1 MLYGLD
7 VQNRKICQIHSN
19 SFCPSRLKYH
29 RICDREFFSQNIHS
43 FSFILKFLPPENLST
58 CMVASD
64 CLLPSSWW
72 KHVVYAI
79 ATNHKMNCW
88 LDNFVFY
95 DKLCEKKQLWWF
107 RKSCFLSNCH
117 KLDGKSHSFSALAEA
132 ISTLS
137 AALIASTSAAPGRVV
152 GVKLFGEQMCEM
164 CWD

>member
-7 VQNRKICQIHSN
+7 IQNRKICQVHSN

-95 DKLCEKKQLWWF
+95 DKLCEKNNFAGLENHVSYQIAINWMV
-107 RKSCFLSNCH
+107 NH
-117 KLDGKSHSFSALAEA
+117 IHFS
-132 ISTLS
+132 T
-137 AALIASTSAAPGRVV
+137 GR
-152 GVKLFGEQMCEM
+152 GDFNTFSGTHRFHQRCPWKGR
-164 CWD
+164 WG